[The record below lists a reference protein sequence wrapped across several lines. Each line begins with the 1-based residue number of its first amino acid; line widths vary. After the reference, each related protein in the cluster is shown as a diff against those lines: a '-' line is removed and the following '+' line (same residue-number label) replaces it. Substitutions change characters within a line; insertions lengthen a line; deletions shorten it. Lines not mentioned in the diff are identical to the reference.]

1 MIRYALR
8 CERGHEFEAWFS
20 SSAAYDTQAADGA
33 VICPA
38 CGSTGVEKALMAPS
52 LGPSAKHGKSRRP
65 ASRPEPAADAAEGAR
80 LARTPDMK
88 QLRALAR
95 RLREHVTDN
104 ADYVGDRFAEE
115 ARKIHYEETEA
126 RGIYGEATADEAQEL
141 QEEGI
146 DFHPLPALPEDQN

>member
-8 CERGHEFEAWFS
+8 CEHDHEFEAWFS
-20 SSAAYDTQAADGA
+20 SSAAYDEQAAEGE
-33 VICPA
+33 VVCPA
-38 CGSTGVEKALMAPS
+38 CGSANVEKALMAPN
-52 LGPSAKHGKSRRP
+52 LGPSTKHGKSTRP
-65 ASRPEPAADAAEGAR
+65 ASRPEPAADAAEGAT

-95 RLREHVTDN
+95 RLREHVTEN

-126 RGIYGEATADEAQEL
+126 RGIYGEATADEAEAL
-141 QEEGI
+141 QDEGI
-146 DFHPLPALPEDQN
+146 DFHPLPVLPEDQN